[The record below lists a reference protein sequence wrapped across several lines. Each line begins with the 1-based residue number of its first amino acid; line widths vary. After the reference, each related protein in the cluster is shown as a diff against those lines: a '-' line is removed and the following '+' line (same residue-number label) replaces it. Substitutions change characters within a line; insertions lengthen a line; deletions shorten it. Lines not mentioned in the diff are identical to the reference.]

1 MPKVIVLSRNQL
13 LAMLRQHQSFFCHPR
28 DAFDCWGH
36 YRLPSSCGDL
46 FLQPAE
52 KLVAVH
58 MLDRQIGFRRVHM
71 GKRVQTGVIKTG
83 SKGSSGR

>member
-1 MPKVIVLSRNQL
+1 
-13 LAMLRQHQSFFCHPR
+13 
-28 DAFDCWGH
+28 
-36 YRLPSSCGDL
+36 
-46 FLQPAE
+46 
-52 KLVAVH
+52 